1 MIEVEVDSIRVSLT
15 NQQRLVVLKD
25 INDERYLPIWIGQYE
40 AEALTLELQ
49 NTETARPLT
58 HDLLKMTIE
67 QMGGKLVHILVNDVR
82 KEIYYARLVIDIDG
96 RMIEVDARPSDA
108 INLAIRAK
116 APIFVAQAVM
126 DRSSQ
131 RPADEIDL
139 DNPEEEDFSDFDL
152 PLDEVADEPDLEY
165 DDDEEPE
172 PAEDVDESKFSAFA
186 DFVNSSLDLDELDD
200 EDK

>member
-25 INDERYLPIWIGQYE
+25 INDDRYLPIWIGQYE

-58 HDLLKMTIE
+58 HDLLKLTIE

-116 APIFVAQAVM
+116 APIFVAEAVM
-126 DRSSQ
+126 ERSAQ
-131 RPADEIDL
+131 RPAEDIDL
-139 DNPEEEDFSDFDL
+139 DNPEEDEFGDFDL
-152 PLDEVADEPDLEY
+152 PVGEAEDDVEMDEDESA
-165 DDDEEPE
+165 E

-200 EDK
+200 EDQ

>member
-25 INDERYLPIWIGQYE
+25 INDDRYLPIWIGQYE

-58 HDLLKMTIE
+58 HDLLKLTIE

-116 APIFVAQAVM
+116 APIFVAEAVM
-126 DRSSQ
+126 ERSAQ
-131 RPADEIDL
+131 RPAEDIDL
-139 DNPEEEDFSDFDL
+139 DNPEEDEFGDFDL
-152 PLDEVADEPDLEY
+152 PLGEAQDDVDM
-165 DDDEEPE
+165 DDDEAAE

-200 EDK
+200 EDQ

>member
-25 INDERYLPIWIGQYE
+25 INDDRYLPIWIGQYE

-58 HDLLKMTIE
+58 HDLLKLTIE

-116 APIFVAQAVM
+116 APIFVAEAVM
-126 DRSSQ
+126 ERSAQ
-131 RPADEIDL
+131 RPAEDIDL
-139 DNPEEEDFSDFDL
+139 DNPEDDDFGDFDL
-152 PLDEVADEPDLEY
+152 PLGEAEDDVDM
-165 DDDEEPE
+165 DDDEAAE

-200 EDK
+200 EDQ

>member
-25 INDERYLPIWIGQYE
+25 INDDRYLPIWIGQYE

-58 HDLLKMTIE
+58 HDLLKLTIE

-116 APIFVAQAVM
+116 APIFVAEAVM
-126 DRSSQ
+126 ERSSQ
-131 RPADEIDL
+131 RPAEDIDL
-139 DNPEEEDFSDFDL
+139 DNPDTDDFGDFDL
-152 PLDEVADEPDLEY
+152 PADEV
-165 DDDEEPE
+165 DDEETDMIDDEPAE

>member
-25 INDERYLPIWIGQYE
+25 INDDRYLPIWIGQYE

-58 HDLLKMTIE
+58 HDLLKQTIE
-67 QMGGKLVHILVNDVR
+67 HMGGKLIHILVNDVR
-82 KEIYYARLVIDIDG
+82 KEIYYARLVIDMDG
-96 RMIEVDARPSDA
+96 NTIEVDARPSDA

-116 APIFVAQAVM
+116 APIFVSQAVM

-131 RPADEIDL
+131 RPASDIDL
-139 DNPEEEDFSDFDL
+139 DNPD
-152 PLDEVADEPDLEY
+152 LDEFEEFGIPGHEGDAEPFELTDEAEAP
-165 DDDEEPE
+165 
-172 PAEDVDESKFSAFA
+172 EDVDESKFSAFA
-186 DFVNSSLDLDELDD
+186 DFVNTSLDLDELDD
-200 EDK
+200 EDQ

>member
-25 INDERYLPIWIGQYE
+25 INDDRYLPIWIGQYE

-58 HDLLKMTIE
+58 HDLLKLTIE

-116 APIFVAQAVM
+116 APIFVAEAVM
-126 DRSSQ
+126 ERSAQ
-131 RPADEIDL
+131 RPAEDIDL
-139 DNPEEEDFSDFDL
+139 DNPEEDEFGDFDL
-152 PLDEVADEPDLEY
+152 PVGEAEDDVEMDEDEPA
-165 DDDEEPE
+165 E

-200 EDK
+200 EDQ

>member
-25 INDERYLPIWIGQYE
+25 INDDRYLPIWIGQYE

-58 HDLLKMTIE
+58 HDLLKLTIE

-116 APIFVAQAVM
+116 APIFVAEAVM
-126 DRSSQ
+126 ERSSQ
-131 RPADEIDL
+131 RPAEDIDL
-139 DNPEEEDFSDFDL
+139 DNPDTDDFGDFDL
-152 PLDEVADEPDLEY
+152 PVDEVNDEEADMIDDEPAA
-165 DDDEEPE
+165 

>member
-25 INDERYLPIWIGQYE
+25 INDDRYLPIWIGQYE

-58 HDLLKMTIE
+58 HDLLKLTIE

-116 APIFVAQAVM
+116 APIFVAEAVM
-126 DRSSQ
+126 ERSAQ
-131 RPADEIDL
+131 RPAEDIDL
-139 DNPEEEDFSDFDL
+139 DNPEDDDFGDFDL
-152 PLDEVADEPDLEY
+152 PLGEAQDDVDM
-165 DDDEEPE
+165 DDDEAAE

-200 EDK
+200 EDQ

>member
-25 INDERYLPIWIGQYE
+25 INDDRYLPIWIGQYE

-58 HDLLKMTIE
+58 HDLLKLTIE

-82 KEIYYARLVIDIDG
+82 KEIYFARLVIDIDG

-116 APIFVAQAVM
+116 APIFVAEAVM
-126 DRSSQ
+126 ERSAQ
-131 RPADEIDL
+131 RPAEDIDL
-139 DNPEEEDFSDFDL
+139 DNPAEDDFGEFDL
-152 PLDEVADEPDLEY
+152 PIGEA
-165 DDDEEPE
+165 DDDDVEMIDAEPAE

-200 EDK
+200 EDQ

>member
-25 INDERYLPIWIGQYE
+25 INDDRYLPIWIGQYE

-58 HDLLKMTIE
+58 HDLLKLTIE

-116 APIFVAQAVM
+116 APIFVAEAVM
-126 DRSSQ
+126 ERSAQ
-131 RPADEIDL
+131 RPAEDIDL
-139 DNPEEEDFSDFDL
+139 DNPEEDEFGDFDL
-152 PLDEVADEPDLEY
+152 PVVGEAEDDVEMDEDEPA
-165 DDDEEPE
+165 E

-200 EDK
+200 EDQ